1 MKKISLMQ
9 KDYHE
14 ELQTM
19 NAYVVFKDIESVKKA
34 LVENNTLFKEHHIR
48 VDRAVK
54 EKKKEDTTNCV
65 FIGNLPICKSRI
77 NVCFVYI
84 LILYIYSV
92 Q

>member
-1 MKKISLMQ
+1 MQ

-19 NAYVVFKDIESVKKA
+19 NAYVVYKDIESVKKA

-77 NVCFVYI
+77 NVRFVYI
-84 LILYIYSV
+84 LILYI
-92 Q
+92 